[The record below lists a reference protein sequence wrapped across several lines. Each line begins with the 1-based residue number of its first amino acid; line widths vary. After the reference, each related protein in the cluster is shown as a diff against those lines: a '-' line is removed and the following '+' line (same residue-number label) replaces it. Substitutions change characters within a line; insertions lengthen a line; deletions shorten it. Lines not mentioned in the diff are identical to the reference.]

1 MEKEKSTE
9 DTTLRETAARF
20 PPEPGVYF
28 MRDGRGTVLYVG
40 KAKNLRNRVRSYFSG
55 DKDIKTRVLVRR
67 ISGIEYIVT
76 KSEYE
81 ALLLE
86 NTLIK
91 KHSPRYNIN
100 LKDGKSYPVIRI
112 TAEEFPRI
120 FRTRRMV
127 QDGSEYFG
135 PFPAVQMLDTY
146 LELVEKLF
154 PLRKCKGRLKKRDH
168 PCLYYH
174 IGRCPAPC
182 AGKISRKDY
191 MKQVEGIRKLLSG
204 ETAGVIAGL
213 KRQMNGASRRLDF
226 EKAARLRDAI
236 KAVGELEREQ
246 TVVDFDE
253 ESRDYIDY
261 AVRDN
266 LCTFVVFQMRGGKL
280 LGRDLFRTGAWD
292 TEEAVL
298 EQFLLQYY
306 FDPSR
311 VAGTIYLRRIPGE
324 WTVPDYFRRELGRD
338 ILFLPAE
345 NRRDLSVLN
354 MVRENAEHDLRKR
367 LHDMGNLPA
376 LEDLKALL
384 DLRRV
389 PLRIEGFDIAQL
401 SGKHTAASMVSFL
414 RGIPD
419 RKSYR
424 KFHIRT
430 LDGEIDDFEAVREAV
445 ARRYTRV
452 RNEGGEKPDLVLID
466 GGKGQVGAARG
477 ILDALGLDDVP
488 VVGLAKRN
496 EEIFL
501 PGRKD
506 PVLLPEGTP
515 ALRILQA
522 VRDEAHRFAT
532 GFNKKLR
539 EKTLSLE
546 VITSVP
552 GIGEVRGR
560 KILRKYGSREG
571 IAEAAGY
578 DIAKT
583 AGISL
588 EAAETLRERL
598 RTEK

>member
-120 FRTRRMV
+120 FRTRRMI

-311 VAGTIYLRRIPGE
+311 VAGTIYLRRTPGE

-345 NRRDLSVLN
+345 TRRDLSVLN

-430 LDGEIDDFEAVREAV
+430 LGGEIDDFEAVREAV